1 MRFSVNAGLFGD
13 MTAIPSEIVD
23 KHLKLASGTQLK
35 VILAFLRNSQSEDAI
50 ELIMK
55 KLGLSETEVLEALEY
70 WAGCHVLIDNEHE
83 QPQPIQTEKAPVK
96 QIEVTAKPTRE
107 EAIRRMSESTELQFL
122 FSEVQNRLGRLITQ
136 AEMAT
141 LVWLHDH
148 QGLPVPVIL
157 MSIEYAMNQEKVS
170 FSYIEKT
177 CIDWANNDIN
187 TLEKAEQRINALFL
201 SKTAWKIVESAF
213 GIPHRK
219 PSAREEKYADTWVNQ
234 YAFQKDMLI
243 LAYNICIDATSK
255 LSFAY
260 INKILE
266 KWHKAGYQKPEDV
279 EAAEQKQQ
287 EKKAK
292 KQSSYDMNK
301 IRAKFNNFDD

>member
-1 MRFSVNAGLFGD
+1 

-35 VILAFLRNSQSEDAI
+35 VILAFLRNSQSEDAV

-177 CIDWANNDIN
+177 CIDWANNG
-187 TLEKAEQRINALFL
+187 
-201 SKTAWKIVESAF
+201 S
-213 GIPHRK
+213 
-219 PSAREEKYADTWVNQ
+219 
-234 YAFQKDMLI
+234 MLCFYLKQPGKSLRVC
-243 LAYNICIDATSK
+243 LAYRIGSRRPERKNMRILGSINMLFKKIC
-255 LSFAY
+255 
-260 INKILE
+260 
-266 KWHKAGYQKPEDV
+266 
-279 EAAEQKQQ
+279 
-287 EKKAK
+287 
-292 KQSSYDMNK
+292 
-301 IRAKFNNFDD
+301 